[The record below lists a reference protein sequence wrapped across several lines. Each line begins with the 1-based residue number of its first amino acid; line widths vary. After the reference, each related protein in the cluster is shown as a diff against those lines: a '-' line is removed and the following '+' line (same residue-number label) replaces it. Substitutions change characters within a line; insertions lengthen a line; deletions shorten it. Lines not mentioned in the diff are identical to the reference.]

1 MASGHTEHF
10 QLNQWSLDDAVQMEE
25 FNADNRKVEQALTEL
40 DSSCLRIAFGSYTGT
55 GKYGQANANTLTFPF
70 RPRLFY
76 CYRGMLSDIF
86 TLVHSGMTG
95 YTAPDLSTDDLGISL
110 TWTDNSLSWYNS
122 RGAFAQLNEKDK
134 VYHYMVIGDKV

>member
-1 MASGHTEHF
+1 MASGQTERY
-10 QLNQWSLDDAVQMEE
+10 QLNQWSLDDPIQMEE
-25 FNADNRKVEQALTEL
+25 FNADNRKLEQALTEL

-55 GKYGQANANTLTFPF
+55 GEYGKDNAITLTFPF

-76 CYRGMLSDIF
+76 CFRGGLGDMF

-95 YTAPDLSTDDLGISL
+95 YVAPDLSSGDYSISL
-110 TWTDNSLSWYNS
+110 TWTDNSVSWYNGRS
-122 RGAFAQLNEKDK
+122 AYAQLNEKDK